1 MTDSILLASIHRLE
15 TQICE
20 AAAKLPPSPPDVL
33 EQIAA
38 RLNEAMSDPRAA
50 ELPKEATAKGRA
62 LIAMFAATAEFQR
75 AVAKYAEAT
84 LLQIVAEEKAK

>member
-1 MTDSILLASIHRLE
+1 MTYSAVAKILLASIHRLE

-38 RLNEAMSDPRAA
+38 RVDMRL
-50 ELPKEATAKGRA
+50 
-62 LIAMFAATAEFQR
+62 
-75 AVAKYAEAT
+75 
-84 LLQIVAEEKAK
+84 

>member
-1 MTDSILLASIHRLE
+1 MTDSAVAKILLASIHRLE

-38 RLNEAMSDPRAA
+38 RLNEAMSAPSAA
-50 ELPKEATAKGRA
+50 ELPKN
-62 LIAMFAATAEFQR
+62 L
-75 AVAKYAEAT
+75 AVST
-84 LLQIVAEEKAK
+84 NPSRST